1 MLTICLRNIKIA
13 NGDETSSFFLAAVTI
28 WQSVFLEDSI
38 LPCRRDYAAQNM
50 MKTWK
55 SSPEAG
61 KTPSLGLPFVS
72 LSARPK
78 RISAADEHRRGQL
91 HFAVMLLRSFTHL
104 LSFSYPMAVNPQQRD
119 TTLQSGFL
127 PLRWTGCSLHPRP
140 PRFPEPLRFQWHERK
155 FQLRFLLQSGL

>member
-38 LPCRRDYAAQNM
+38 LLCRKDYTDQGM

-61 KTPSLGLPFVS
+61 KTPSLGLPFVF
-72 LSARPK
+72 LPLCPK
-78 RISAADEHRRGQL
+78 CVSAADERICFHA
-91 HFAVMLLRSFTHL
+91 HS
-104 LSFSYPMAVNPQQRD
+104 
-119 TTLQSGFL
+119 
-127 PLRWTGCSLHPRP
+127 
-140 PRFPEPLRFQWHERK
+140 
-155 FQLRFLLQSGL
+155 